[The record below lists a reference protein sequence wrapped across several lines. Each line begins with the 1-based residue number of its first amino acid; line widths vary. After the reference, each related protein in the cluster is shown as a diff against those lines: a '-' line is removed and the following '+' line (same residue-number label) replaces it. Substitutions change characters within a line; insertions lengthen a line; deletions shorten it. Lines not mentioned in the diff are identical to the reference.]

1 MSEFKA
7 VYCRVP
13 ELPLFPARLKIDKVE
28 EVIHADSIKDAYE
41 WAKCDKHKGFELVGI
56 VKI

>member
-1 MSEFKA
+1 MSKFKA

-28 EVIHADSIKDAYE
+28 EEIQANTLKDAYK
-41 WAKCDKHKGFELVGI
+41 WAKCDKHKGFELVEI